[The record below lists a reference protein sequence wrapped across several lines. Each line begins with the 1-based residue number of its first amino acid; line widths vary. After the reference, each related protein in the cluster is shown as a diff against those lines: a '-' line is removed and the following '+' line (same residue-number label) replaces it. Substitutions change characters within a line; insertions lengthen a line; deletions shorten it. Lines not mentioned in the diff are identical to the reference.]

1 MHPMDNQ
8 KGRTINVAYCSNRNY
23 LPFTIISMYSLLS
36 VGRDDRSLKI
46 FLAADQDITDE
57 DLQPFY
63 LMISKF
69 PGCTFEVRWP
79 ANLTTRHFPRGED
92 CSISEE
98 GIQPAYYRLLLP
110 ELLADEERCLY
121 LDGDLVVTRSLT
133 NLYDTP
139 MEGMYLAGITDRLC
153 LEEAQN
159 ERMLKAWGVEPG
171 YYINAGVLLMDLGKM
186 RSSGKYMEALEL
198 AYRKT
203 FRYLDQ
209 DVVNQVYLGK
219 IKLLPKVYQLFPDNS
234 GGI

>member
-1 MHPMDNQ
+1 MARKPDNP
-8 KGRTINVAYCSNRNY
+8 S
-23 LPFTIISMYSLLS
+23 
-36 VGRDDRSLKI
+36 
-46 FLAADQDITDE
+46 
-57 DLQPFY
+57 
-63 LMISKF
+63 F
-69 PGCTFEVRWP
+69 P
-79 ANLTTRHFPRGED
+79 LGED
-92 CSISEE
+92 CCISEE

-159 ERMLKAWGVEPG
+159 ERMLKDWGIEPG

-186 RSSGKYMEALEL
+186 RSSGKYMDALEL
-198 AYRKT
+198 AYRKP

-219 IKLLPKVYQLFPDNS
+219 IKLLPKVYQLFPDDCYDDMAFLRDLLPEKAELFPDSALDHPATIHYIGRIKPWMRRGVPYENAWHEAEKAYAESLNFQNS
-234 GGI
+234 

>member
-79 ANLTTRHFPRGED
+79 ASLTTRHFP
-92 CSISEE
+92 
-98 GIQPAYYRLLLP
+98 
-110 ELLADEERCLY
+110 
-121 LDGDLVVTRSLT
+121 
-133 NLYDTP
+133 
-139 MEGMYLAGITDRLC
+139 
-153 LEEAQN
+153 
-159 ERMLKAWGVEPG
+159 
-171 YYINAGVLLMDLGKM
+171 
-186 RSSGKYMEALEL
+186 
-198 AYRKT
+198 
-203 FRYLDQ
+203 
-209 DVVNQVYLGK
+209 
-219 IKLLPKVYQLFPDNS
+219 
-234 GGI
+234 

>member
-1 MHPMDNQ
+1 M
-8 KGRTINVAYCSNRNY
+8 
-23 LPFTIISMYSLLS
+23 
-36 VGRDDRSLKI
+36 
-46 FLAADQDITDE
+46 
-57 DLQPFY
+57 
-63 LMISKF
+63 
-69 PGCTFEVRWP
+69 
-79 ANLTTRHFPRGED
+79 
-92 CSISEE
+92 
-98 GIQPAYYRLLLP
+98 
-110 ELLADEERCLY
+110 
-121 LDGDLVVTRSLT
+121 VTRSLT

-159 ERMLKAWGVEPG
+159 ERMLKDWGIEPG